1 MPGESFD
8 IVTGTSSYKL
18 IYKGVCVCLCGADTA
33 VSISF
38 RLWMDLPLSSPR
50 HLSITRSMDTLMTL
64 IMWRGHMAWRSV
76 CVCVCVMYE
85 HECLRRRVCSAVL
98 KADCAGDEAKLLVTS
113 LRISLLGYGDR
124 GNMAAEL
131 GGQP

>member
-1 MPGESFD
+1 MDGPATQLTPPPVNHPFHGHIND
-8 IVTGTSSYKL
+8 PHYVAWPY
-18 IYKGVCVCLCGADTA
+18 GVAL
-33 VSISF
+33 
-38 RLWMDLPLSSPR
+38 
-50 HLSITRSMDTLMTL
+50 
-64 IMWRGHMAWRSV
+64 